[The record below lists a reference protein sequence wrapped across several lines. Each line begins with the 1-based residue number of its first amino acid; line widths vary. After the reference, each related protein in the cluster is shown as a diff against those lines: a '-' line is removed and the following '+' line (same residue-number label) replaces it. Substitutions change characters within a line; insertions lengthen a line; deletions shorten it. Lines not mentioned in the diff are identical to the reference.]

1 MEVIMTKLELMQ
13 AIKRNELFEA
23 VAQKGYTMKKETLL
37 TVIKEL
43 EYVVGDLFLKSEKL
57 DVNESLVDALSEIW
71 EEQADDEA

>member
-1 MEVIMTKLELMQ
+1 MQ
-13 AIKRNELFEA
+13 AIKRNELFEV

>member
-1 MEVIMTKLELMQ
+1 MTKLQLMQ
-13 AIKRNELFEA
+13 AIKENNLYDA
-23 VAQKGYTMKKETLL
+23 VAKEGYTMKKETLL

-71 EEQADDEA
+71 EEQEDDEA